1 MERRPRVGVGVFVRQ
16 HGRIL
21 LGKRRGSH
29 GEGTWALPGGHLEF
43 GEELD
48 ACVRRE
54 IREETN
60 LDVENIRFAT
70 ITNDIFEGSE
80 RHYLTVYMVCDYA
93 GGALE
98 NLEPHKCEEWRWF
111 GWDELPRPLF
121 LPCENLLKTPF
132 TPFGS

>member
-1 MERRPRVGVGVFVRQ
+1 MEHRPLVGVGVFVRQ
-16 HGRIL
+16 NGKIL

-48 ACVRRE
+48 ECVRRE

-60 LDVENIRFAT
+60 LEVTGIRFGT
-70 ITNDIFEGSE
+70 ITNDIFEDGE

-93 GGALE
+93 AGQLE
-98 NLEPHKCEEWRWF
+98 NLEPHKCEAWAWF
-111 GWDELPRPLF
+111 GWDELPHPLF
-121 LPCENLLKTPF
+121 PPARTC
-132 TPFGS
+132 